1 MDCRWCHWG
10 ASLVISSPERHSD
23 TKVAF
28 RPRSFASVLRV
39 ACVVVAAL
47 FVWPAGTAEA
57 ASVLRQNT
65 SASGTSVLLVTTAS
79 PSWGSATT
87 AGNLLVAVLTYNG
100 SPTITATGWTLAGAA
115 ATQGTNVTSAI
126 YYIQNAPSHSGAQT
140 FMATGSLS
148 APALSVQM
156 AEYSGIMTSG
166 ALDLTGT
173 ASATTANSI
182 TVATGTGTT
191 TGPELAIAAFAED
204 DASNS
209 HAWGGPTSPFA
220 DINTG
225 DITSSSTREHGT
237 YQSGTAPITSSTIS
251 TTLSLG
257 NNKTA
262 NMAAVI
268 ATFKESQTIYY
279 WIGAG
284 SYSAPHGST
293 SACSGFFDDA
303 PCWSLTTGGSASAT
317 APTSADSVVFDGN
330 GLGNCTLNPLS
341 GSATQIYSITAHAA
355 YTGTITQAGQNLSM
369 AAALTLQGGTFV
381 TGAATLS
388 VLTNKSGTYDG
399 DLNVQGGTFTGSGA
413 VVAVR
418 SLNVSSGTFNSG
430 SSAFST
436 NNGGTVT
443 LSGGNATFGSGLP
456 SLGVLT
462 ISGAT
467 TSFGTGGLTASSTLD
482 VTSGSATFASTGN
495 VSIAGLAT
503 LSGGTVTFGG
513 GTLTLSAGL
522 TVSGATVTLGAGLTS
537 VTGTATVSSGSLSF
551 TNGASNPDFTTT
563 DTFTQSGGSVSLNA
577 AQATFGSTVTAG
589 NDGFTMTGGTFD
601 GGTGTLKV
609 TGSSSASGASTTING
624 ASAVFSGA
632 SGTQNFAGPLNV
644 TSGAMSL
651 GTASMTST
659 RGSPPSN
666 ANNDKIVTVSSGGTL
681 TLGSA
686 GFAFACTNTMTM
698 AGTLNAG
705 SGTVTFSGAVTL
717 SGTFNANTSATTF
730 SSTVALSG
738 TFNANSSTAVTFSG
752 AVTMSGSSA
761 FNGNT
766 GSGTF
771 SVAPT
776 LTAGTFTVGD
786 SGTTGKWTF
795 TLGATFTSGMALTF
809 PANGGEL
816 ATASGQTI
824 SVAGH
829 VNAATTGTK
838 PKIDCPACTTNQGF
852 TMTFTLTATLNID
865 GLQFDHVSTAGVQI
879 ADGATYTT
887 LKNLKF
893 TNNAAGGTS
902 SGTHLAIT
910 KSSSLITVPGCYFDA
925 TAQYNVT
932 LSGVSGS
939 TGVRAIFEFESTTV
953 NGARA
958 GKPYDLD
965 SDTNG
970 DNVADSTTSPR
981 FGSVVEWVGA
991 MPTDTAGTAVGFPLP
1006 AFDWNTFT
1014 FYGIYVAYK
1023 DTAGAGSADI
1033 LWLRNNDG
1041 SPAYSYSVP
1050 QTSGDIVGTPFFD
1063 TVNEVTAG
1071 VDANGNGNQTD
1082 TDVRIA
1088 YIGTTTGHIIKLVDT
1103 GSGLV
1108 RPTSGPWSSDFTSAS
1123 VATITSPLI
1132 EDGVNLYFG
1141 GTDGSA
1147 ATKVFGVQVAGGA
1160 NEKTLQKNVGSVSAV
1175 TTTPAWSIYSGTT
1188 YVFLGSTATSNQA
1201 YIYRIDMSAGVVD
1214 ASFNGPTSNVNDSVV
1229 LSRNRAYAVTD
1240 GGKLYVLDASNFG
1253 VGGFTNLAGS
1263 PYVAAAA
1270 KAIKSAPWVDYTTGN
1285 AYFGDDGGNL
1295 YAVTSAGANLNSG
1308 YPFVVSASIKL
1319 SSSPMYRRGGGVIA
1333 VGGNDGYVYF
1343 VDRNNMPSDTVVF
1356 GSHVRVKDLD
1366 LDEEETFQ
1374 LVGPGEEDYN
1384 SNKILT
1390 SSPIAQGLL
1399 GKKKGDVAEI
1409 QVPMGKLRFEIVSIS
1424 FE

>member
-1 MDCRWCHWG
+1 M
-10 ASLVISSPERHSD
+10 
-23 TKVAF
+23 
-28 RPRSFASVLRV
+28 
-39 ACVVVAAL
+39 
-47 FVWPAGTAEA
+47 
-57 ASVLRQNT
+57 
-65 SASGTSVLLVTTAS
+65 TTAS

-100 SPTITATGWTLAGAA
+100 SPTITAAGWTLAGSA
-115 ATQGTNVTSAI
+115 ATQGTNVRSAI
-126 YYIQNAPSHSGAQT
+126 YYIQNASSQSGAQT
-140 FMATGSLS
+140 FIATGTSS
-148 APALSVQM
+148 APALSVQL
-156 AEYSGIMTSG
+156 AEYSGIATSS

-173 ASATTANSI
+173 ASAAAANAI
-182 TVATGTGTT
+182 TVATSTGTT

-204 DASNS
+204 DTGNS
-209 HAWGGPTSPFA
+209 HAWGNPTSPFT
-220 DINTG
+220 DINSS
-225 DITSSSTREHGT
+225 DINSSATREHGT
-237 YQSGTAPITSSTIS
+237 YESGTAQITSGTIS

-268 ATFKESQTIYY
+268 ATFKESQTTYY

-284 SYSAPHGST
+284 SYSAAHGST

-303 PCWSLTTGGSASAT
+303 PCWSTTSGGSASAT
-317 APTSADSVVFDGN
+317 APAAADSVVFDGN
-330 GLGNCTLNPLS
+330 GLGSCTLNPLS
-341 GSATQIYSITAHAA
+341 GTATQIYSITTRAA

-381 TGAATLS
+381 TGGAALS
-388 VLTNKSGTYDG
+388 VRTNKSGTYDG
-399 DLNVQGGTFTGSGA
+399 DLNVQGGAFTGSGA

-418 SLNVSSGTFNSG
+418 SLNVSSGTFSSG

-436 NNGGTVT
+436 NNNGTVT
-443 LSGGNATFGSGLP
+443 LSGGNATFGSGVP
-456 SLGVLT
+456 SLGALT

-495 VSIAGLAT
+495 VSVAGLAT

-513 GTLTLSAGL
+513 GTLALSAGL
-522 TVSGATVTLGAGLTS
+522 AVSGATATLGAALTS
-537 VTGTATVSSGSLSF
+537 VTGTVTVSSGSLSF

-577 AQATFGSTVTAG
+577 AQATFGSAVTAG

-624 ASAVFSGA
+624 ASAIFSGA
-632 SGTQNFAGPLNV
+632 SGTQSFAGLLNV
-644 TSGAMSL
+644 TSGTASL

-666 ANNDKIVTVSSGGTL
+666 ANNDKLVTVSSGGTL

-686 GFAFACTNTMTM
+686 GFAFACTNTMTI
-698 AGTLNAG
+698 AGVLNAG

-738 TFNANSSTAVTFSG
+738 MFNANSSTSVTFSG
-752 AVTMSGSSA
+752 VVTMSGSSA

-776 LTAGTFTVGD
+776 LTAGTFTAGD

-795 TLGATFTSGMALTF
+795 TLGATFTSGMTLAF
-809 PANGGEL
+809 PASGGEL
-816 ATASGQTI
+816 ATASAQAI
-824 SVAGH
+824 SVAGA

-852 TMTFTLTATLNID
+852 TMTFTATATLNID

-879 ADGATYTT
+879 ANGATYTK

-893 TNNAAGGTS
+893 TNNAAGGTT

-910 KSSSLITVPGCYFDA
+910 KASSVITVPGCFFDA
-925 TAQYNVT
+925 TAAVNVT
-932 LSGVSGS
+932 LVGTSGS
-939 TGVRAIFEFESTTV
+939 PGVRAIFEFQSTTI

-958 GKPYDLD
+958 GEAFD
-965 SDTNG
+965 SDADTTG
-970 DNVADSTTSPR
+970 DNVADGAASSSP
-981 FGSVVEWVGA
+981 FASVVEWVGA
-991 MPTDTAGTAVGFPLP
+991 MPTDTTGTAVGFPLP

-1033 LWLRNNDG
+1033 VWLRNNDG
-1041 SPAYSYSVP
+1041 SPAYSFSVP

-1063 TVNEVTAG
+1063 TINETTAA
-1071 VDANGNGNQTD
+1071 VDANGDGDQLD

-1088 YIGTTTGHIIKLVDT
+1088 YIGTTTGHIIKLVDN

-1147 ATKVFGVQVAGGA
+1147 ATKVFGVQVAGGT

-1201 YIYRIDMSAGVVD
+1201 FVYRIDMSAGVVD

-1229 LSRNRAYAVTD
+1229 LSGNRAYAVTD

-1253 VGGFTNLAGS
+1253 VGGFTNLTGS

-1319 SSSPMYRRGGGVIA
+1319 SSSPMYRKGGGVIA
-1333 VGGNDGYVYF
+1333 VGANDGYVYF
-1343 VDRNNMPSDTVVF
+1343 VDRNKGSNTPSIFRRFFVTSAGTVSSV
-1356 GSHVRVKDLD
+1356 SYDSNIS
-1366 LDEEETFQ
+1366 EY
-1374 LVGPGEEDYN
+1374 LV
-1384 SNKILT
+1384 
-1390 SSPIAQGLL
+1390 SSS
-1399 GKKKGDVAEI
+1399 D
-1409 QVPMGKLRFEIVSIS
+1409 GKLAFINGADVIDPTPATE
-1424 FE
+1424 